1 MFKAIIEENLPSYLK
16 AKTSE
21 KTAIITSIV
30 TVSGMQRKAV
40 IRALNRERKRSNWQR
55 PLKLG
60 RPRKYLPE
68 TDAALAWI
76 WEQYDYPSAERL
88 HDEVAEAIRIFTRD
102 SIWHFNVQIIFFRIT
117 WRRENQ
123 RSCSYSSA

>member
-76 WEQYDYPSAERL
+76 WEQYDYPRAERL
-88 HDEVAEAIRIFTRD
+88 HDEVAEGL
-102 SIWHFNVQIIFFRIT
+102 SGSL
-117 WRRENQ
+117 REIAYGTTLN
-123 RSCSYSSA
+123 RLPSSFGICH